1 MHDKKFLRPCMM
13 HPHMGINVWVQNL
26 NSKMFILPS
35 NFSNALVP
43 VGSLLA
49 CNIRPFLLIPEQT
62 ERTVKQKEKKK
73 EDGSMEL
80 T

>member
-1 MHDKKFLRPCMM
+1 
-13 HPHMGINVWVQNL
+13 
-26 NSKMFILPS
+26 MFILPS

-43 VGSLLA
+43 VGNLLP